1 MTGDV
6 GPPGG
11 MGEGSNTKGPDPLNE
26 AVGAIE
32 GTPVPGPGNIIYD
45 LRAGP
50 QGPPGPAGPVG
61 GTGPAGDNGPQGKN
75 GRKGSTGSRGFF
87 GQPGQKGE
95 PGTNGV
101 SVITVTFILNLNSF

>member
-1 MTGDV
+1 MTGAV

-11 MGEGSNTKGPDPLNE
+11 IGEGSNTKGPDPLNE

-61 GTGPAGDNGPQGKN
+61 GCLLYTSPSPRDGLL
-75 GRKGSTGSRGFF
+75 SRM
-87 GQPGQKGE
+87 P
-95 PGTNGV
+95 
-101 SVITVTFILNLNSF
+101 SSA